1 MAQQDVLYFSIL
13 LFQEKRKKQNFK
25 TVVQN
30 FDQFPRS
37 NIRGIVPS
45 PRYIFRFRIIP
56 INPIKKIKKKAI
68 ASILNS

>member
-13 LFQEKRKKQNFK
+13 LFQEGKKQNFK
-25 TVVQN
+25 TVVKN